1 MAEDGNGIKLLSKV
15 SSVETADELEP
26 EEALAKARET
36 VQVGA
41 AFLDEEANGN
51 PACFA
56 LVDPQFL
63 DLIDGELV
71 ESTSAALDVGRAMI
85 VKDIARRHDG
95 KNSSWGERPA

>member
-1 MAEDGNGIKLLSKV
+1 MAEDGNGIRLLSKV

-41 AFLDEEANGN
+41 AFLDEETNGN

-56 LVDPQFL
+56 FVDPRCF
-63 DLIDGELV
+63 DLVEGELV
-71 ESTSAALDVGRAMI
+71 ESLSAALDDGRAMI
-85 VKDIARRHDG
+85 AKDIARRHDG
-95 KNSSWGERPA
+95 EQNSWGERPA

>member
-26 EEALAKARET
+26 EEALAKARAN

-41 AFLDEEANGN
+41 AFLDEEANGS
-51 PACFA
+51 PA
-56 LVDPQFL
+56 LDPRFL
-63 DLIDGELV
+63 YLIDGELV
-71 ESTSAALDVGRAMI
+71 ESTRAALDVGRAMM

-95 KNSSWGERPA
+95 KKKSYGERPA